1 MPPAGRRAPWQR
13 APAICVAPVTLD
25 PVVFLWFGWVWF
37 LTMFFGVPAVPR
49 RRGVSL
55 REVR

>member
-25 PVVFLWFGWVWF
+25 PVVFFVVWFGLVSNHVFWRAR
-37 LTMFFGVPAVPR
+37 GAEEARCQPA
-49 RRGVSL
+49 
-55 REVR
+55 